1 MIRINLLPVR
11 HSRRQEA
18 VKNEIVVALIG
29 LALICVAMSGMYLVV
44 HGELSEARAQN
55 RILQQGID
63 KTRQIVAEV
72 DEQERISQ
80 DLNTKL
86 RVIKRLKANRV
97 GPVHM
102 LDELSQATPEKLQLV
117 SVEETNKKDS
127 ITGVAVTNEVIS
139 DFLGNLEKSDYFNEV
154 YLNAIDQTESGGV
167 KLKEFSI
174 SAKLV
179 VPGLA
184 ELEAEEAAAKAK
196 AEKGQKGKRGKRGKR
211 GKKAGN

>member
-18 VKNEIVVALIG
+18 VKNEIVVALVG

-44 HGELSEARAQN
+44 HGELSEARSQN
-55 RILQQGID
+55 RVLQQGID

-72 DEQERISQ
+72 DEQERISE

-117 SVEETNKKDS
+117 SVEETNKKVA

-196 AEKGQKGKRGKRGKR
+196 AEKGQKGKKGKRGKR
-211 GKKAGN
+211 GKKAGK

>member
-18 VKNEIVVALIG
+18 VKNEIVVALVG

-44 HGELSEARAQN
+44 HGELSEARSQN
-55 RILQQGID
+55 RVLQQGID

-72 DEQERISQ
+72 DEQERISE

-117 SVEETNKKDS
+117 SVEETNKKVS

-139 DFLGNLEKSDYFNEV
+139 DFLGNLEKSDYFSEV

-196 AEKGQKGKRGKRGKR
+196 AEKGQKGKKGKRGKR
-211 GKKAGN
+211 GKKAGK

>member
-117 SVEETNKKDS
+117 AVEETNKKVS
-127 ITGVAVTNEVIS
+127 VTGVAVTNEVIS

-196 AEKGQKGKRGKRGKR
+196 AEKGHKVKRGKR
-211 GKKAGN
+211 GKKAAN

>member
-117 SVEETNKKDS
+117 SVEETSKKVS

>member
-18 VKNEIVVALIG
+18 VKGEIVGALIG

-55 RILQQGID
+55 RVLQQGID

-117 SVEETNKKDS
+117 SVEENQKKVS

-139 DFLGNLEKSDYFNEV
+139 DFLGNLEKSDYFSEV

-196 AEKGQKGKRGKRGKR
+196 AEKGKKGKRGKRGKR
-211 GKKAGN
+211 GKKAGK